1 MEVDKPEDIGLLI
14 EECQLPP
21 RQQPEQSII
30 HNTPKEKV
38 LTNCY
43 KIKWDKPITLLHYE
57 TKFYVDNGS
66 VLKELSQGLKSDVG
80 KEFRRFLLFKLFSQM
95 LKENPAKFG
104 NDIMK
109 YVYDCGTMMVTT
121 ETVPLTGAL
130 EKIALDAGKL
140 EIESRDARS
149 YLPNNI
155 NELYVT
161 IQFVNEVLID
171 STLLRSIATDETSRL
186 GLQLLEIIYNQKI
199 IADNNFHIFPHKSF
213 LKESMPG
220 QRPQDQIQG
229 RVIKDG
235 VAKGVR
241 VCTDEAKNV
250 GLMLQAEVVKS
261 AFYPDRPLV
270 DYLRTRFNLRD
281 VPDFERNFNQIE
293 RELKKMTL
301 MTTHLPK
308 NKIFVCDGLDD
319 QRSDRRTFT
328 IDGQQGEVV
337 NIADYMEQKYRL
349 RLVLPDVPCVFVNV
363 RDRESNIR
371 KPIYFPIEVLKIVGG
386 QRVPLQKMDGRF
398 QDDMIRMTRM
408 NPEQMKE
415 ATRGVMGAAFLT
427 ANNPFAQRFKVPLDS
442 NAIITEAEILP
453 APSIL
458 YGRNVREEPNPQ
470 GVLSW
475 RPSQNRNYL
484 IPGRLDKW
492 RVVNYNNCLD
502 RQILEQF
509 IDRLMNKLRER
520 GVQNGQRPDIIIESQ
535 ANRITDRA
543 QQDGIRFLMIVT
555 KNKTDPIHD
564 HLKHFE
570 LRSKIVT
577 QHLWQQTVFNIVK
590 KNQQITLENVVMKTN
605 EKLGG
610 TNFMAIS
617 SHLLDS
623 SIGKNGVLE
632 QYWIGSRL
640 FIGLELSHGKGKT
653 SLPSV
658 VGMSYNFNEAL
669 SMTGHYFF
677 TEQNK
682 TVIMNLAK
690 ELEKPISMYKQRS
703 KSNKWP
709 SHIVIY
715 RSGVSEGEYIQVNRF
730 EKKAILDCFESLAKK
745 NADFVK
751 PGFTFVLAQRNNGF
765 RLIPTVA
772 PQTGGRITDA
782 DRNLKPGTCITQGI
796 ISPTLEQFIVI
807 AHRTIQGTCRP
818 IMYTV
823 LADQGANGK
832 RIPLGE
838 LKYLTFA
845 LCHLHNNVLGTVNVP
860 SVLYHA
866 GQVAKRGRNN
876 MKFDQFGSTDDNSI
890 NSSTANRVQEAGD
903 RLDYIEALNLDLNV
917 SLYNKY
923 WA

>member
-1 MEVDKPEDIGLLI
+1 V
-14 EECQLPP
+14 
-21 RQQPEQSII
+21 
-30 HNTPKEKV
+30 
-38 LTNCY
+38 
-43 KIKWDKPITLLHYE
+43 
-57 TKFYVDNGS
+57 
-66 VLKELSQGLKSDVG
+66 KSDVG
-80 KEFRRFLLFKLFSQM
+80 NERRRILLFKLFSQM
-95 LKENPAKFG
+95 LKDNPAMFG
-104 NDIMK
+104 TDIMK

-121 ETVPLTGAL
+121 ETIPLAKEL
-130 EKIALDAGKL
+130 EKIVLDADKL
-140 EIESRDARS
+140 EVEDREARS
-149 YLPNNI
+149 YLPKNI
-155 NELYVT
+155 KELYVT

-171 STLLRSIATDETSRL
+171 STLLRGNATDDTSRL

-199 IADNNFHIFPHKSF
+199 IADNKFHIFPHKSF
-213 LKESMPG
+213 LKESIPGPG
-220 QRPQDQIQG
+220 QRPQEQIQG

-250 GLMLQAEVVKS
+250 GLMLQAEIVKS
-261 AFYPDRPLV
+261 AFYPKMKLI
-270 DYLRTRFNLRD
+270 DYLRIRFNTRDDRDLTRNLR
-281 VPDFERNFNQIE
+281 QIE
-293 RELKKMTL
+293 REIKKMTL
-301 MTTHLPK
+301 ITIHLPK

-319 QRSDRRTFT
+319 QPSKQRTFT
-328 IDGQQGEVV
+328 IDGKEEEVPTKKQV
-337 NIADYMEQKYRL
+337 VSVADYMENKYHL
-349 RLVLPDVPCVFVNV
+349 RLALNDLPCVFVNV
-363 RDRESNIR
+363 RERDSNVK
-371 KPIYFPIEVLKIVGG
+371 KPNYFPIEVLEIVGG

-398 QDDMIRMTRM
+398 QDEMIKKTRM
-408 NPEQMKE
+408 NPDQMRD

-427 ANNPFAQRFKVPLDS
+427 ANNPFAQRFNVPLDS

-458 YGRNVREEPNPQ
+458 YGGNVREEPNPQ

-492 RVVNYNNCLD
+492 RVINYNKCVD
-502 RQILEQF
+502 PQILEQF
-509 IDRLMNKLRER
+509 VDRLMIKLRER
-520 GVQNGQRPDIIIESQ
+520 GVQNGPRPDIIIESQ
-535 ANRITDRA
+535 AKRITDRA
-543 QQDGIRFLMIVT
+543 QQDGIRFLMVVT
-555 KNKTDPIHD
+555 KDKTDPIHD

-577 QHLWQQTVFNIVK
+577 QHLWQQTVFNVVQ

-610 TNFMAIS
+610 TNFMAVS
-617 SHLLDS
+617 SQILNS

-640 FIGLELSHGKGKT
+640 FIGLELSHGKGNA
-653 SLPSV
+653 SLPSI
-658 VGMSYNFNEAL
+658 VGMSYTFNEAL
-669 SMTGHYFF
+669 SMTGHYFLR
-677 TEQNK
+677 EQNK
-682 TVIMNLAK
+682 TIVMDLAK

-703 KSNKWP
+703 KSKKWP
-709 SHIVIY
+709 SHIIIY

-745 NADFVK
+745 HADFVK
-751 PGFTFVLAQRNNGF
+751 PGFTFVVAQRNNGF

-772 PQTGGRITDA
+772 PTGGRITDA

-796 ISPTLEQFIVI
+796 VSPTLEQFIVV

-823 LADQGANGK
+823 LADQGAAGK
-832 RIPLGE
+832 TEKRVPLGE

-876 MKFDQFGSTDDNSI
+876 MKFDLFGSTDDNST
-890 NSSTANRVQEAGD
+890 NSANTKRIQEAGD
-903 RLDYIEALNLDLNV
+903 RPDYIEELNQKLKV
-917 SLYNKY
+917 SLYTKY